1 MSDLHDIW
9 QELFGALPSPAEEMV
24 MANLARI
31 LDPDDPT
38 FLICAVVIRLL
49 TNSLLLDPSSPVNL
63 AGRLG
68 KNLRELNDRVER
80 LDELFVHF
88 DGQLYVLHRN
98 AFKVQKT
105 LDDAKKFA
113 EKKSKVSPPVLKD
126 TYRGFPEWEHS
137 LAPNALRKIGW
148 TVFMA
153 TVVGMIFA
161 TVSLSVLQRFF

>member
-24 MANLARI
+24 MTNLARI
-31 LDPDDPT
+31 LDPDDPA

-68 KNLRELNDRVER
+68 KNLRELNDRLER

-88 DGQLYVLHRN
+88 DTQLYVLHRN

-113 EKKSKVSPPVLKD
+113 EEKSKVSPPVLKD

-137 LAPNALRKIGW
+137 LAPNALRKIGL
-148 TVFMA
+148 TVFLA
-153 TVVGMIFA
+153 TVAGMIFA
-161 TVSLSVLQRFF
+161 DFLMGVLQRSF